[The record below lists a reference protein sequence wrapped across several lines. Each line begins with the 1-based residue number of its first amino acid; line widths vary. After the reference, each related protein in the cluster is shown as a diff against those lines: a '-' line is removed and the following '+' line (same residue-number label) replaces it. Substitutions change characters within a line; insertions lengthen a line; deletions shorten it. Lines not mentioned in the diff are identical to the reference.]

1 MLLVEMQILEYALG
15 LPSLCLHRV
24 IKLLKVIDL
33 VLMYVAIWCNNQ
45 VLLLMTL
52 WNLKPS
58 KRIRDTVI
66 SGLPSGA
73 FRRVIPE
80 RSGG

>member
-33 VLMYVAIWCNNQ
+33 VLMYDSIWCNNR
-45 VLLLMTL
+45 VLLLMGFKFL
-52 WNLKPS
+52 AGINLTPLF
-58 KRIRDTVI
+58 II
-66 SGLPSGA
+66 
-73 FRRVIPE
+73 II
-80 RSGG
+80 